1 MEKYQLAGKV
11 QEQGGVYHDI
21 LTTLVNICQLKAHW
35 IRTAPSYI
43 WQQQVRKGMAMTHAN
58 VKILRN
64 GVKSSALT
72 FMPLGHVPQFY
83 NDAPSNA
90 RDIHSIAMQEQPMD
104 MQSSFKCVYV
114 RNYSPA

>member
-1 MEKYQLAGKV
+1 
-11 QEQGGVYHDI
+11 
-21 LTTLVNICQLKAHW
+21 
-35 IRTAPSYI
+35 
-43 WQQQVRKGMAMTHAN
+43 MTHAN
-58 VKILRN
+58 VKILHS

-72 FMPLGHVPQFY
+72 FMPLRHVPQFY

-90 RDIHSIAMQEQPMD
+90 RDIHAIAMQEQPMD